1 MNFTLHYKPGRTNI
15 DADAL
20 SRLTCSEEIDND
32 EVQAILKGCLEQPKF
47 LWEAY
52 ACSARV
58 IEDLKSHLAPCK
70 MGIPEWRKAQASDPA
85 ISTIKKLITNNTFSQ
100 MRPTSKDDPELRA
113 YLHQRHK
120 LKLRNGVL
128 YRYIDNSRKT

>member
-20 SRLTCSEEIDND
+20 SRLTCSEKIENG

-47 LWEAY
+47 LWEAS

-58 IEDLKSHLAPCK
+58 VEDLKGNLAPSN
-70 MGIPEWRKAQASDPA
+70 MGVEEWRGAQALDPA
-85 ISTIKKLITNNTFSQ
+85 ISAVKRMINNHTLSQ
-100 MRPTSKDDPELRA
+100 RRPSSKD
-113 YLHQRHK
+113 
-120 LKLRNGVL
+120 N
-128 YRYIDNSRKT
+128 

>member
-1 MNFTLHYKPGRTNI
+1 MSATAPMDFTLHYKPGRTNI

-20 SRLTCSEEIDND
+20 SRLTCSEKIESE

-58 IEDLKSHLAPCK
+58 AEDLKVNLTPSR
-70 MGIPEWRKAQASDPA
+70 MEVPEWRKA
-85 ISTIKKLITNNTFSQ
+85 
-100 MRPTSKDDPELRA
+100 
-113 YLHQRHK
+113 
-120 LKLRNGVL
+120 
-128 YRYIDNSRKT
+128 